1 MRVAIVAFST
11 NGCRTALRVADLF
24 DGDDV
29 DIACKTGSDSLGV
42 PKIEGATATWV
53 AHRFD
58 KVDVLVFVGAIGIA
72 VRYIAPHV
80 RSKDRDPAVIC
91 MDELAHFCIPLLSGH
106 IGGANLI
113 AERISESMG
122 CVPVITTATDINGRF
137 AVDVFATENRLFID
151 DLKVAK
157 EVSARI
163 LRGDFIG
170 FASRIPF
177 EGTLPKGLTL
187 ADGGEFGICI
197 SDDPNDRP
205 FDDTLVLI
213 PRDIILGVG
222 CRRDTDPKHM
232 FDIVSGFLAD
242 NGISPERVG
251 SVESI
256 VLKQDEAAIHHLARK
271 LRVRARFHTAEELLS
286 LEGEFSSSDF
296 VKSITSVDCVC
307 ERSAVYGGG
316 ELTIR
321 KFAKDGVTVAAAIRK
336 VLPRFG

>member
-1 MRVAIVAFST
+1 MKIYAVAFST
-11 NGCRTALRVADLF
+11 NGCRTALRLKESLPEDEVTLF
-24 DGDDV
+24 
-29 DIACKTGSDSLGV
+29 CKTTSDTLGIQ
-42 PKIEGATATWV
+42 KIEGTTKEWTGKAFEICDAIV
-53 AHRFD
+53 YI
-58 KVDVLVFVGAIGIA
+58 GALGIA
-72 VRYIAPHV
+72 VRYIAPYIK
-80 RSKDRDPAVIC
+80 SKDVDPAVVC
-91 MDELAHFCIPLLSGH
+91 MDEHAHYTIALLSGH
-106 IGGANLI
+106 IGGCNKLT
-113 AERISESMG
+113 ERIASRLDSEA
-122 CVPVITTATDINGRF
+122 VITTATDINGRF

-256 VLKQDEAAIHHLARK
+256 VLKQDEVAIHHLARK

-286 LEGEFSSSDF
+286 LEGECSSSDF
-296 VKSITSVDCVC
+296 VKSVTSVDCVC